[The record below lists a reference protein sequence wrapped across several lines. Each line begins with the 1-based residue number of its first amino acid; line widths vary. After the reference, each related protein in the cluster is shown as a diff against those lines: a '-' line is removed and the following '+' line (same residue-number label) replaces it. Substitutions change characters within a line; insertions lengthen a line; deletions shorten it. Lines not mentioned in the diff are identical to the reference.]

1 MKMVKKKTA
10 DIAIVGV
17 VTAILL
23 LGIIVAVI
31 SLVQTVYVPKIMEQR
46 EADHMDQVAE
56 QFSYLTSVIDG
67 QAADRTQNIPIAT
80 SITLGN
86 KELPYLL
93 SVRSFGTLEILQN
106 TYTISVSNS
115 SSSGGDVTSIFR
127 IGTIMYSSS
136 NAYFLDQFY
145 IYEAGAMIVGQSQG
159 NLMMIRPGFFVV
171 YDQVHNSLNIS
182 FDVIN
187 ISSIG
192 QKTIAAGFGTYP
204 IQTEF
209 RDLSAHRNFS
219 LVQNMTI
226 TTKYSNAW
234 SIFINRSLI
243 NSGLNSE
250 GYGTQFLLSDS
261 GHGVKVDFSSAL
273 SPPVVNLFVR
283 IIDIQAQI
291 GPGWIE

>member
-1 MKMVKKKTA
+1 MKAAKKSAA
-10 DIAIVGV
+10 DNAIVGV

-67 QAADRTQNIPIAT
+67 QAADRTRNIPIAT
-80 SITLGN
+80 SVTLGS
-86 KELPYLL
+86 KELPYLP
-93 SVRSFGTLEILQN
+93 SVRSFGTLEVLQN
-106 TYTISVSNS
+106 ACTISVSNS
-115 SSSGGDVTSIFR
+115 TISGGNATSSFP

-136 NAYFLDQFY
+136 NAYFLNQFY
-145 IYEAGAMIVGQSQG
+145 TYEAGAMIVGQSQG
-159 NLMMIRPGFFVV
+159 NLMMIRPGFFVN
-171 YDQVHNSLNIS
+171 YDALQNRVDIS

-187 ISSIG
+187 ITSIG

-209 RDLSAHRNFS
+209 LNLSANVNFTRVHN
-219 LVQNMTI
+219 LTI
-226 TTKYSNAW
+226 MTKYSNSW
-234 SIFINRSLI
+234 SIFINRTLVSA
-243 NSGLNSE
+243 GLNSE
-250 GYGTQFLLSDS
+250 GYGSQFLLFDR
-261 GHGVKVDFSSAL
+261 GDDVEIDFSSAT